1 MNWCLMPFDYYCFI
15 GVLFVLG
22 TVIGS
27 FLNVCIYRIPAGLS
41 IVTPRSR
48 CPHCETPIKWYHNIP
63 ILSWVLLKGKCAY
76 CSAAVPV
83 RYLLVEAL
91 TGILFALFFF
101 RFAFHAVT
109 PVILLLVA
117 ALVVITFI
125 DLDHQI
131 IPDVISL
138 PGIPIGFLCSFF
150 VPWVS
155 WQESLLGI
163 VFGGGSLLAIALGYE
178 FLTKKEGMGFGDVKL
193 LAMLGAFLGWT
204 AIFPIIFV
212 GSLLGT
218 LVGVPL
224 MLIKKA
230 DSKLAVPFGPFLSAG
245 ALIHLFFIERFDPIM
260 RWYVDMLQ
268 QLWFSFW

>member
-1 MNWCLMPFDYYCFI
+1 MPFEYWFFLGVTFI
-15 GVLFVLG
+15 LG
-22 TVIGS
+22 TIIGS
-27 FLNVCIYRIPAGLS
+27 FLNVCIYRIPAGVS

-48 CPHCETPIKWYHNIP
+48 CPHCETQILWYHNLP
-63 ILSWVLLKGKCAY
+63 ILSWLLLKGTCAY
-76 CSAAVPV
+76 CSAKVPV

-91 TGILFALFFF
+91 TGVLFALFFY
-101 RFAFHAVT
+101 RFAFHPVTAVM
-109 PVILLLVA
+109 LLLVA
-117 ALVVITFI
+117 TLVVITFI

-138 PGIPIGFLCSFF
+138 PGIPLGFLCSFF
-150 VPWVS
+150 VPWVT
-155 WQESLLGI
+155 WQSSLLGI
-163 VFGGGSLLAIALGYE
+163 VLGGGSLLTIALGYE

-204 AIFPIIFV
+204 AIFPIIFI

-230 DSKLAVPFGPFLSAG
+230 DSKLAVPFGPFLSAA
-245 ALIHLFFIERFDPIM
+245 ALIHVFFIQYFDPIM
-260 RWYVDMLQ
+260 HWYANMLQ
-268 QLWFSFW
+268 QLWFSLW

>member
-1 MNWCLMPFDYYCFI
+1 MPLNQILSLIVLVFI
-15 GVLFVLG
+15 FGA
-22 TVIGS
+22 VIGS

-41 IVTPRSR
+41 VVKPRSR
-48 CPHCETPIKWYHNIP
+48 CPHCESLIRWYHNLP
-63 ILSWVLLKGKCAY
+63 IVSWFLLKGKCAY
-76 CSAAVPV
+76 CGAAVSK

-91 TGILFALFFF
+91 NGVLFALFFY
-101 RFAFHAVT
+101 RFAFHPVT
-109 PVILLLVA
+109 PVIWLLVA
-117 ALVVITFI
+117 ALVVITFV

-138 PGIPIGFLCSFF
+138 PGIPIGFLCSFL

-155 WQESLLGI
+155 WQDSLVGI
-163 VFGGGSLLAIALGYE
+163 VLGGGSLLVIALGYE
-178 FLTKKEGMGFGDVKL
+178 LLTKKEGMGFGDVKL

-204 AIFPIIFV
+204 AIFPIIFI

-245 ALIHLFFIERFDPIM
+245 ALIHVYFVQDFDPSM
-260 RWYVDMLQ
+260 RWYVNMLQ
-268 QLWFSFW
+268 ELLFSSW

>member
-1 MNWCLMPFDYYCFI
+1 MPPLWVFLTFT
-15 GVLFVLG
+15 FVLG
-22 TVIGS
+22 AIIGS

-48 CPHCETPIKWYHNIP
+48 CPHCESPIHWYHNLP
-63 ILSWVLLKGKCAY
+63 ILSWLLLKGKCAY
-76 CSAAVPV
+76 CSAAVSV

-91 TGILFALFFF
+91 TGALFALFFY
-101 RFAFHAVT
+101 RFTFHPVT
-109 PVILLLVA
+109 PVVLLLVA

-138 PGIPIGFLCSFF
+138 PGIPVGFLCSFL
-150 VPWVS
+150 VPWLS

-163 VFGGGSLLAIALGYE
+163 VLGGGSLLTIALGYE
-178 FLTKKEGMGFGDVKL
+178 LLTKKEGMGFGDVKL
-193 LAMLGAFLGWT
+193 LAMLGAVLGWT
-204 AIFPIIFV
+204 AIFPIIFI

-230 DSKLAVPFGPFLSAG
+230 DSKLAVPFGPFLSAA
-245 ALIHLFFIERFDPIM
+245 ALVHIFFVQHIDPIM
-260 RWYVDMLQ
+260 RWYASIFQ
-268 QLWFSFW
+268 QLWSSLW

>member
-1 MNWCLMPFDYYCFI
+1 MPFEYYFFLGATFI
-15 GVLFVLG
+15 LG
-22 TVIGS
+22 AIIGS
-27 FLNVCIYRIPAGLS
+27 FLNVCIYRIPAGIS
-41 IVTPRSR
+41 IVSPRSR
-48 CPHCETPIKWYHNIP
+48 CPHCETPIHWYHNIP
-63 ILSWVLLKGKCAY
+63 ILSWLLLKGKCAY
-76 CSAAVPV
+76 CRAEVPV

-91 TGILFALFFF
+91 TGGLFALFFY
-101 RFAFHAVT
+101 RFAFHPVT
-109 PVILLLVA
+109 PVVLLLVA

-138 PGIPIGFLCSFF
+138 PGIPIGFLCSFY

-163 VFGGGSLLAIALGYE
+163 VLGGGSLLTIALGYE
-178 FLTKKEGMGFGDVKL
+178 LLTKKEGMGFGDVKL

-204 AIFPIIFV
+204 AIFPIIFI

-230 DSKLAVPFGPFLSAG
+230 DGKLAVPFGPFLSAG
-245 ALIHLFFIERFDPIM
+245 ALLHLFFVQHLDPIM
-260 RWYVDMLQ
+260 HWYASMLQ
-268 QLWFSFW
+268 QLWLSFW

>member
-1 MNWCLMPFDYYCFI
+1 MPFEYYYFI

-27 FLNVCIYRIPAGLS
+27 FLNVCIYRIPAGIS
-41 IVTPRSR
+41 IVKPRSR
-48 CPHCETPIKWYHNIP
+48 CPHCETQIRWYHNIP
-63 ILSWVLLKGKCAY
+63 ILSWLLLKGRCAY
-76 CSAAVPV
+76 CSVAVPV
-83 RYLLVEAL
+83 RYLLVEVL
-91 TGILFALFFF
+91 TGTLFALFFY
-101 RFAFHAVT
+101 RFAFHPVT
-109 PVILLLVA
+109 PVVLLLVA

-178 FLTKKEGMGFGDVKL
+178 LLTKKEGMGLGDVKL

-204 AIFPIIFV
+204 AIFPIIFI

-230 DSKLAVPFGPFLSAG
+230 DSKLAVPFGPFLSAA
-245 ALIHLFFIERFDPIM
+245 ALIHVFFIQHFDPIM
-260 RWYVDMLQ
+260 RWYGEMLQ
-268 QLWFSFW
+268 QLWFSLW

>member
-1 MNWCLMPFDYYCFI
+1 MLVTFLIFF
-15 GVLFVLG
+15 FVLG
-22 TVIGS
+22 TIIGS
-27 FLNVCIYRIPAGLS
+27 FLNVCIYRIPAGVS

-48 CPHCETPIKWYHNIP
+48 CPHCETQILWYHNLP
-63 ILSWVLLKGKCAY
+63 ILSWLLLKGKCAY
-76 CSAAVPV
+76 CKAEVSV
-83 RYLLVEAL
+83 RYLFVEAL
-91 TGILFALFFF
+91 TGVLFTLFFY
-101 RFAFHAVT
+101 RFGFHPVT
-109 PVILLLVA
+109 AIMLVLVA
-117 ALVVITFI
+117 TLVVITFI

-138 PGIPIGFLCSFF
+138 PGIPIGFLLSFF

-163 VFGGGSLLAIALGYE
+163 ILGGGSLLAIALGYE
-178 FLTKKEGMGFGDVKL
+178 LLTKKEGMGFGDVKL

-204 AIFPIIFV
+204 AIFPIIFI

-230 DSKLAVPFGPFLSAG
+230 DSKLAVPFGPFLSAS
-245 ALIHLFFIERFDPIM
+245 ALIHVFFIQYFDPIM
-260 RWYVDMLQ
+260 LWYANMLQ
-268 QLWFSFW
+268 QLWLSLW